1 MIKILTEPNKTLR
14 EIAKEYKIRESF
26 ASNWIRNAG
35 LYSERKKLVN
45 SYRDSKVRLVRA
57 ISEYPEKGLEEAASD
72 NDVSKTTL
80 AIALGKLSDNGEI
93 VLQKTREERAS
104 HQKKLNLM
112 QAYYEGK
119 DLEDLC
125 KIFNGNEKDTKQALG
140 GLVYLTLSN
149 EEEKELL
156 TEYSGLI
163 KDSRE
168 ALLTPKG
175 RIDKWGVSKVKDY
188 LVTYIART
196 LAIKIKKARKERRHI
211 EESNW
216 WSEEFDPDSKGEDW
230 WDNESELDYKTA
242 GEVPKEIRE
251 KMVELYNEG
260 NYTRKG
266 VAKFYKTKRT
276 TVRDIFDSGITNN
289 VINKRVGRGDL
300 EEVTLALLTESPDA
314 VKTKYGFKD
323 RIIRDR
329 LTVIDYWRK
338 LSDDQKNAFKKA
350 IKTKEMPDLSA
361 VEYPQG
367 KRICFINDNFEK
379 NLFALVSKDEEIIEK
394 YYKNASVVQK
404 KDNVRRLRQKTNIW
418 TILAEQEIDL
428 IQAVKDENLKKVK
441 NLIEKKINANCKDE
455 YLQTPL
461 MWAVTL
467 GNADIVRYLIRHGAD
482 ISHKDNNNETALI
495 IARNFGH
502 DEIVN
507 ILRSVR

>member
-1 MIKILTEPNKTLR
+1 M
-14 EIAKEYKIRESF
+14 
-26 ASNWIRNAG
+26 
-35 LYSERKKLVN
+35 
-45 SYRDSKVRLVRA
+45 
-57 ISEYPEKGLEEAASD
+57 
-72 NDVSKTTL
+72 
-80 AIALGKLSDNGEI
+80 
-93 VLQKTREERAS
+93 
-104 HQKKLNLM
+104 
-112 QAYYEGK
+112 
-119 DLEDLC
+119 
-125 KIFNGNEKDTKQALG
+125 
-140 GLVYLTLSN
+140 
-149 EEEKELL
+149 
-156 TEYSGLI
+156 
-163 KDSRE
+163 
-168 ALLTPKG
+168 
-175 RIDKWGVSKVKDY
+175 
-188 LVTYIART
+188 
-196 LAIKIKKARKERRHI
+196 
-211 EESNW
+211 
-216 WSEEFDPDSKGEDW
+216 
-230 WDNESELDYKTA
+230 
-242 GEVPKEIRE
+242 
-251 KMVELYNEG
+251 
-260 NYTRKG
+260 
-266 VAKFYKTKRT
+266 
-276 TVRDIFDSGITNN
+276 
-289 VINKRVGRGDL
+289 
-300 EEVTLALLTESPDA
+300 ALLTESPDA